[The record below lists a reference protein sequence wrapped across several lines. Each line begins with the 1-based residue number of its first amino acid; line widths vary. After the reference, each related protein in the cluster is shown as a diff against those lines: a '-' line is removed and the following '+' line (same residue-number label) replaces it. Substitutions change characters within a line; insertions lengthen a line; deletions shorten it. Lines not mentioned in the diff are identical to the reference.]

1 MSAALLL
8 AIALLSPPA
17 AQDAS
22 LADLYQQGRLDEIV
36 AEAGERLARDPAD
49 QDALY
54 WSGRA
59 ELDRARALLASRG
72 ARVSRTGID
81 LAQDLA
87 DAQLQRAADQLGRVL
102 PMSAGVRADA
112 RQWHWFA
119 RSLRAGDET
128 LAAELERAWTDEGSA
143 YAAYLRGL
151 TLKESAPA
159 EAASWLQRA
168 VEGAPGRVDFALAWA
183 DVLARDGQRDAALAA
198 WDRAQAAGASRA
210 ELAGA
215 LLGLLPGKESAG
227 ARLERLD
234 RLAADDTGKADALL
248 AWHRAFALEQLGRL
262 DEGAAALAAATEGR
276 TPEIVAVHARLLAAL
291 DRPREAQELLVPL
304 AQSGDG
310 PALEQLVALADD
322 LGRRRQYDSA
332 LAAYDAALA
341 IDPSHVRAAANRA
354 LTLARS
360 GGGLDAYRELAA
372 AHADRADILNDA
384 ALALW
389 GGGDREAAHALLE
402 RAAALP
408 GGRDARENL
417 ASFLLDMQPPDP
429 AGARPLLEA
438 VLADDPGRDRALFL
452 WHVLS
457 TLRSR

>member
-8 AIALLSPPA
+8 AVVLLSPAA

-22 LADLYQQGRLDEIV
+22 LSKLYEQGRMDDIV
-36 AEAGERLARDPAD
+36 SAAGERLARDPAD

-54 WSGRA
+54 WCGRA

-87 DAQLQRAADQLGRVL
+87 DAQLERAADQLGRVL

-119 RSLRAGDET
+119 RSLRAADET
-128 LAAELERAWTDEGSA
+128 LAADLERAWTDEGAA

-151 TLKESAPA
+151 LVKETAPA
-159 EAASWLQRA
+159 EAATWLQRA
-168 VEGAPGRVDFALAWA
+168 AEATPERVDFALAWA
-183 DVLARDGQRDAALAA
+183 EALARDGQRDAALAA
-198 WDRAQAAGASRA
+198 WDRAQAHGATGA
-210 ELAGA
+210 ELCAS
-215 LLGLLPGKESAG
+215 LLGLLPAKDSAA

-234 RLAADDTGKADALL
+234 RLAAGEGGAADSLL
-248 AWHRAFALEQLGRL
+248 AWHRAYALEQLGRL
-262 DEGAAALAAATEGR
+262 EDAEAALAAATEGR
-276 TPEIVAVHARLLAAL
+276 TPEIVCVQARLLAAL
-291 DRPREAQELLVPL
+291 DRPLEAQELLVPL
-304 AQSGDG
+304 AKAGDAK
-310 PALEQLVALADD
+310 ALEQLVELADN
-322 LGRRRQYDSA
+322 LGRRRQYDAA
-332 LAAYDAALA
+332 LAAYEAALA
-341 IDPSHVRAAANRA
+341 IEPTHVRAAANRA

-372 AHADRADILNDA
+372 AHVDRADILNDA

-389 GGGDREAAHALLE
+389 GGGERADVRALLE
-402 RAAALP
+402 KAAALP
-408 GGRDARENL
+408 AGRDARENL
-417 ASFLLDMQPPDP
+417 ASWLLDEQPPDP
-429 AGARPLLEA
+429 VAARPLLEA

-457 TLRSR
+457 TFGSR